1 MLGGQVAERS
11 WIVETASF
19 AIYPARCRRASRIRA
34 CAMPDRLERE
44 NAVGTAAIGDDLS
57 VFRKFTQATFQLGK
71 RAVECTV
78 GAFGSAGGR
87 RVAE

>member
-1 MLGGQVAERS
+1 
-11 WIVETASF
+11 
-19 AIYPARCRRASRIRA
+19 
-34 CAMPDRLERE
+34 MPDRLERE
-44 NAVGTAAIGDDLS
+44 NAVGTAAIGDDLA

>member
-34 CAMPDRLERE
+34 CAMDRLERE